1 MGLRRF
7 VESCVNCPSPSRESG
22 FNTKF
27 VIPPGKARGDWWVLV
42 YHAFISGGYTGLLV
56 GGLAGLVVGIIIHL
70 AVDST
75 NKFGL
80 DEPAGPAIDQA
91 LHILT
96 LVAIWRLL

>member
-1 MGLRRF
+1 M
-7 VESCVNCPSPSRESG
+7 
-22 FNTKF
+22 
-27 VIPPGKARGDWWVLV
+27 IPPGKARGDWWVLV